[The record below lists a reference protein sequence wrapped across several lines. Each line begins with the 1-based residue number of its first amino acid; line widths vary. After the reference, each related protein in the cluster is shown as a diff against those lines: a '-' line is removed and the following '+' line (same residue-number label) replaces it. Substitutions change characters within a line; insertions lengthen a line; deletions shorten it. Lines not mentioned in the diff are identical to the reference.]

1 MMKDLEARLQA
12 QITAQN
18 LMIEAL
24 LDAAIRSGQLDPRA
38 LVDKLEKFVS
48 APKASFAN
56 RAEIAAVEGEVN
68 AWADMISGRYLE
80 VKDSSPERSLR

>member
-1 MMKDLEARLQA
+1 MTTDLETRLQA

-24 LDAAIRSGQLDPRA
+24 LEAAIRAGQLDPRA
-38 LVDKLEKFVS
+38 LLDKLEQFVS
-48 APKASFAN
+48 APKASFVN
-56 RAEIAAVEGEVN
+56 RNAIAAVMGEVG

>member
-1 MMKDLEARLQA
+1 MTMDLEARLQA

-24 LDAAIRSGQLDPRA
+24 LQAAIQAGQLDPRA
-38 LVDKLEKFVS
+38 LVEKLEKFVS

>member
-1 MMKDLEARLQA
+1 MTMDLETRLQA

-38 LVDKLEKFVS
+38 LVDKLEQFVS
-48 APKASFAN
+48 APKASVAGPG
-56 RAEIAAVEGEVN
+56 EIAAVTSEVD